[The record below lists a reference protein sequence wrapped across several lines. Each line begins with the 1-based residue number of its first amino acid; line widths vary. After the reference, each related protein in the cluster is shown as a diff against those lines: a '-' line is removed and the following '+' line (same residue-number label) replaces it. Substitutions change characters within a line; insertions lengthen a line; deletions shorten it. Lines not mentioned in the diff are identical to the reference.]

1 MKKNKPEELRN
12 PEENSFTSMLDEVV
26 RKGAQKMLETALKLE
41 VEEFCQSHDEQR
53 DEDGRRLITR
63 NGYSKSRNIVT
74 GAGQLATQTP
84 RVDDRALAEAGK
96 PRFKSSLVPP
106 YLRRTKNIEELVPV
120 LYLKGIST
128 GGFTEALE
136 KIFGKN
142 VIGFSAENIV
152 RMKQIWEQDYK
163 QWISRDLS
171 ESRYVYWWIDGI
183 YFNVRLNDD
192 RQCILVII
200 GAKEDGT
207 KELIAVEDG
216 FRETKESWRSIIR
229 DLKRRGLT
237 TGPELAI
244 GDGALGFWAAIA
256 EEFPNTKTQICWVHK
271 TANILDKM
279 PSSLQGKAK
288 KMIHDIYLSPTKQDA
303 NVAFDIFI
311 EEFELKYPRAVA
323 SLRNNRDE
331 LMSFFD
337 FPAEQWQHIRS
348 TNVIESTF
356 ATVRLRTKRTKGC
369 GSRIATLTMVFK
381 LAESAEKRWR
391 KLRGYKKLSL
401 LLEGVQ
407 FQDGVELQQ
416 AA

>member
-53 DEDGRRLITR
+53 DEDGRRLITC

-74 GAGQLATQTP
+74 GAGQLAIQTP
-84 RVDDRALAEAGK
+84 RVDDRALVEAGK

-331 LMSFFD
+331 LMSFFN

-369 GSRIATLTMVFK
+369 RSRIATLTMVFK

>member
-1 MKKNKPEELRN
+1 
-12 PEENSFTSMLDEVV
+12 
-26 RKGAQKMLETALKLE
+26 
-41 VEEFCQSHDEQR
+41 
-53 DEDGRRLITR
+53 
-63 NGYSKSRNIVT
+63 
-74 GAGQLATQTP
+74 
-84 RVDDRALAEAGK
+84 
-96 PRFKSSLVPP
+96 
-106 YLRRTKNIEELVPV
+106 
-120 LYLKGIST
+120 
-128 GGFTEALE
+128 
-136 KIFGKN
+136 
-142 VIGFSAENIV
+142 
-152 RMKQIWEQDYK
+152 
-163 QWISRDLS
+163 
-171 ESRYVYWWIDGI
+171 
-183 YFNVRLNDD
+183 
-192 RQCILVII
+192 
-200 GAKEDGT
+200 
-207 KELIAVEDG
+207 
-216 FRETKESWRSIIR
+216 
-229 DLKRRGLT
+229 
-237 TGPELAI
+237 
-244 GDGALGFWAAIA
+244 
-256 EEFPNTKTQICWVHK
+256 
-271 TANILDKM
+271 
-279 PSSLQGKAK
+279 
-288 KMIHDIYLSPTKQDA
+288 MIHDIYLSPTKQDA